1 MRFERPQQ
9 LIGIR
14 EWRVSVCE
22 RSHTAQRHANG
33 QQTDSTR
40 TVQGTVMYRHQV
52 STNAADD
59 VICTAVFLMGVTTSN
74 EYFHMQ
80 H

>member
-33 QQTDSTR
+33 QQT
-40 TVQGTVMYRHQV
+40 VAQGTIMYCHQV
-52 STNAADD
+52 SSDAADD
-59 VICTAVFLMGVTTSN
+59 VICTAMFRMGVTTSN
-74 EYFHMQ
+74 DNFPMQ